1 MQPQAECFSLSWT
14 FKKRRL
20 FPGREAANEKM
31 RRWENVR
38 HSEDKK
44 EVHLAAAKLD

>member
-20 FPGREAANEKM
+20 FPGREAANAKM
-31 RRWENVR
+31 RRWENVIDIQR
-38 HSEDKK
+38 IKK
-44 EVHLAAAKLD
+44 RSIYLQPS